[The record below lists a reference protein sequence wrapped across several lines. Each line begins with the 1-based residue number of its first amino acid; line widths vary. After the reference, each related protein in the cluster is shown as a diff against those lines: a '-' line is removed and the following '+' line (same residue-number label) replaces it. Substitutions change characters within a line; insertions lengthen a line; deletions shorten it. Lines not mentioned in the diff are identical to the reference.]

1 MFVFDKTKHPS
12 KPSSSAFLP
21 DLRLRG
27 HTKEGYGLAWS
38 PHTSGHLLSC
48 SDDTTVCHWDI
59 NSDPKCADKTLQPLA
74 VYRGHTD
81 VVEDVAWNAFSPNLF
96 GNSVF
101 FFLRQFSCN
110 SQRRAATISVC
121 CCSTRA
127 LLSWPSSISKRTL
140 TRSTASLSSELC
152 LACCYA
158 DSRFSPHLAYQ
169 LATGCNDSTVRLWDM
184 RNVKQHVHQ
193 LGVHKGPVF
202 GLQFSPHN
210 SHRLASSSGD
220 RRLIIWDL
228 ARIGQQQVC
237 SCQRLTCAC

>member
-59 NSDPKCADKTLQPLA
+59 NSDPKAVDKTLQPLA

-96 GNSVF
+96 GTCC
-101 FFLRQFSCN
+101 FLLLVNLLQFTASCGDD
-110 SQRRAATISVC
+110 QRVLLFD
-121 CCSTRA
+121 TRA
-127 LLSWPSSISKRTL
+127 P
-140 TRSTASLSSELC
+140 
-152 LACCYA
+152 
-158 DSRFSPHLAYQ
+158 Q
-169 LATGCNDSTVRLWDM
+169 LAKLDFQAHTDQV
-184 RNVKQHVHQ
+184 
-193 LGVHKGPVF
+193 
-202 GLQFSPHN
+202 N
-210 SHRLASSSGD
+210 SIAFK
-220 RRLIIWDL
+220 
-228 ARIGQQQVC
+228 
-237 SCQRLTCAC
+237 